1 MRHKRPH
8 RKRKIASIKQR
19 FSGTRVG
26 ATESI
31 FVYMAAALGLSLTTP
46 PEFMNAVAEG
56 NDPPASAV
64 VELQDQIAGNQIK
77 VLVYN
82 VQNSTPEV
90 QDVVARA
97 RANQIPVVQITETLV
112 PAGATFQAWQA
123 AQLQALLRAL
133 AQQA

>member
-1 MRHKRPH
+1 
-8 RKRKIASIKQR
+8 
-19 FSGTRVG
+19 VG
-26 ATESI
+26 STESI
-31 FVYMAAALGLSLTTP
+31 FAYLAQDTGLDLITP
-46 PEFMNAVAEG
+46 PGYMNAVAEG
-56 NDPPASAV
+56 ADPSAADKAQM
-64 VELQDQIAGNQIK
+64 LNQIATKQIK